1 MPNKKKNSGLGRGL
15 NALIVE
21 ANHETGGAKADN
33 TIAIDSIITNPDQPR
48 KSFDPSALQE
58 LADSI
63 KKNGILQPLLVR
75 KKGDKYEIVAG
86 ERRYQAA
93 RLAELTKLPVIV
105 REVSDKEI
113 MQLALIE
120 NLQRSDLNP
129 IEEAK
134 GFKVI
139 IEQDGLTQEQ
149 LAQVLSKSRSA
160 ITNTLR
166 LLDLPAEVQD
176 MMIDGQLSA
185 GHARAILAVPSE
197 EGRIKLSQKV
207 IESKLSVR
215 ETEKLAPLFSGT
227 DDAQIHVPKKE
238 KLPATYKKV
247 ARQLR
252 MTLDRNVKV
261 KQVRGKNKLEIEFQD
276 EDDLGILLQQFG
288 FNEFGA

>member
-58 LADSI
+58 LSDSI

-93 RLAELTKLPVIV
+93 KLAELTKLPVIV

-176 MMIDGQLSA
+176 MMIGGHLSA

-197 EGRIKLSQKV
+197 EGRIKLAKKV
-207 IESKLSVR
+207 VEGKLSVR